1 MNSEEN
7 FYHNRLPEND
17 QMTNMNS
24 GNNGNMN
31 YNNSNSS
38 SNSNSN
44 SNGRGDRDYDPS
56 GRNYNNNN
64 NSNNS
69 NNNNPAPHSMVGI
82 GNPHFN
88 ASNTEKTWMQI
99 AREKASN
106 VGANVSAGA
115 IGLSNGSSNPTKW
128 LSNISTQRYKQS
140 ADDGRGS
147 NLISSTS
154 NGGEGNKMNGE
165 EGQYTTQGIGN
176 NSSSSSSSS
185 SNGVNYSNKYAHNS
199 SSAYTPYSSGTAPSY
214 ALSSSP
220 SSSSSSSSAFV
231 RRSTADMNNLNNR
244 QFESSSGPESYGIP
258 GQTTTFGL
266 SSGSTP
272 TGAGGLIKPM
282 VSAIGKGGSAAS
294 DGEYERALVTS
305 LCEPGG
311 LKAVP
316 TESSINTFHQKIVNL
331 SANLIGDSLVEQFN
345 SDHWQSRNKALSV
358 VESFCNPIGQNGE
371 ICTGLDDHVA
381 WWRTVESMCTLQSMT
396 SDSKASVRSQAL
408 KTLNAI
414 VLYKSATPT
423 SSSLSSSPISVTA
436 NHTGSTGGSA
446 VDNGY
451 TNNQPVSLLD
461 NDSYS
466 STSVVEEEVEVEVE
480 VLIEESL
487 INMEDLEPQIPVFS
501 NNQQQQQRNV
511 SLVNQQKSSYQN
523 NQAQPNEDFL
533 QKERD
538 EIALLLDMDDEYNER
553 KNMTSNININNDYSK
568 TVKYM
573 QNLQSINTVE
583 EISIF
588 GQMTVNKQQNNSNIT
603 LNNSHNAHAGMMPA
617 PNHDYGILDLADS
630 VNNNNSKSVV
640 SNNQYD
646 KKNIEI
652 DMFAGLNLSS
662 KPLVDNH
669 NLQQSFSSTSKPSP
683 LPPSS
688 SSSSSSSFSCTVPG
702 SNPLPSSSFNTLL
715 NPTDNFAFLSS
726 NIPQSQSQSQSQS
739 QLLSYSHSQFSQ
751 PLISTLQTPS
761 NQILNTTNNI
771 SSHSTN
777 TYNTMNGIT
786 TGFGLTPLSPL
797 NTPRS
802 YTNTNIQHNTQHNTQ
817 YTSTSPSSTSDTM
830 PIFSSTTTG
839 LNLNN
844 GTKPLQVPFFLQ
856 SNSGTTVTS
865 SSLGINGINKVQD
878 SSHSFIPNK
887 NNMNVMNKNY
897 DSVGLNNCNLGL
909 NNGNNGNFNSNN
921 GQYFIQQNQNQQ
933 GDDRMQ
939 NTTTNSNRMS
949 GHINGTP
956 GMMNTVKISRDTQN
970 AISTSFSTSTS
981 PSTSTQ
987 PTLKDDSFS
996 FLSDVLKNPNSVPV
1010 PQTRK

>member
-17 QMTNMNS
+17 QITNMNS
-24 GNNGNMN
+24 GSSGNMN

-38 SNSNSN
+38 SSSNSNSN
-44 SNGRGDRDYDPS
+44 GNGRGDRDYDSS
-56 GRNYNNNN
+56 GRNYNNNIN
-64 NSNNS
+64 NFNSNNS
-69 NNNNPAPHSMVGI
+69 NNNNPTPHSMIGI

-88 ASNTEKTWMQI
+88 TNNTEKTWMQI

-115 IGLSNGSSNPTKW
+115 IGLSSGSSNPTKW

-154 NGGEGNKMNGE
+154 SGGGNGNKMYSDD
-165 EGQYTTQGIGN
+165 GQYTIQGIGN
-176 NSSSSSSSS
+176 NSNSSNSSSSSS
-185 SNGVNYSNKYAHNS
+185 SNGDNNSNKYPQNS
-199 SSAYTPYSSGTAPSY
+199 PSVSSAYTPYSSGTAPSY
-214 ALSSSP
+214 ASP
-220 SSSSSSSSAFV
+220 SSSAFV
-231 RRSTADMNNLNNR
+231 RRSTADTNMINNR
-244 QFESSSGPESYGIP
+244 QFESGSGPESYGIP
-258 GQTTTFGL
+258 GKTTTFGL
-266 SSGSTP
+266 SSGSKFT
-272 TGAGGLIKPM
+272 GGLITPT
-282 VSAIGKGGSAAS
+282 VSAIGKGGTAAS

-331 SANLIGDSLVEQFN
+331 SAHLIGDSLVEQFN

-358 VESFCNPIGQNGE
+358 VESFCNPVGSSGE
-371 ICTGLDDHVA
+371 MCPGLDDHVA

-423 SSSLSSSPISVTA
+423 SSSLSSSPISITA

-446 VDNGY
+446 VDNSY
-451 TNNQPVSLLD
+451 ANNQPPSLLD

-466 STSVVEEEVEVEVE
+466 STSLVEDEVEVEVE

-487 INMEDLEPQIPVFS
+487 LNMEDLEPQITVLS
-501 NNQQQQQRNV
+501 HNQQQQQQQRNISV
-511 SLVNQQKSSYQN
+511 TNQQKFSNQN
-523 NQAQPNEDFL
+523 NSAQPSEDYL

-553 KNMTSNININNDYSK
+553 KNITSNVNNDY
-568 TVKYM
+568 TRTI
-573 QNLQSINTVE
+573 QNVQSVNTKQ

-588 GQMTVNKQQNNSNIT
+588 GQMTVNKQQSNCI
-603 LNNSHNAHAGMMPA
+603 LNNSQNAYSGMMPTL
-617 PNHDYGILDLADS
+617 NHDYGILDLADS
-630 VNNNNSKSVV
+630 ANNNISKSAVT
-640 SNNQYD
+640 NNQYV
-646 KKNIEI
+646 KNNVEI

-662 KPLVDNH
+662 KPLNDNH
-669 NLQQSFSSTSKPSP
+669 HLQQSYSSTSTSLP
-683 LPPSS
+683 LSPSS
-688 SSSSSSSFSCTVPG
+688 SSSLSSTYEVSG
-702 SNPLPSSSFNTLL
+702 SNPLPLPSSSLNTLL
-715 NPTDNFAFLSS
+715 NPTDSFSFLSS
-726 NIPQSQSQSQSQS
+726 NIQQSHSQSQSQS
-739 QLLSYSHSQFSQ
+739 QLLSPHPSQFSQ
-751 PLISTLQTPS
+751 SLISTLQSPS
-761 NQILNTTNNI
+761 NQILNTANNV
-771 SSHSTN
+771 SSHGTN
-777 TYNTMNGIT
+777 TYTNTNTMNGIG

-797 NTPRS
+797 NYPQS
-802 YTNTNIQHNTQHNTQ
+802 YTNTNTQHNTQ
-817 YTSTSPSSTSDTM
+817 HTITSPTPPGDSMPVFQSTTTTT
-830 PIFSSTTTG
+830 TTTG
-839 LNLNN
+839 LNLSN

-865 SSLGINGINKVQD
+865 SSNGINGINKVQD
-878 SSHSFIPNK
+878 SSHYFIQNK

-897 DSVGLNNCNLGL
+897 DCVGVNNSNLGL
-909 NNGNNGNFNSNN
+909 NNGNNGNFNNNN
-921 GQYFIQQNQNQQ
+921 GQYYVQQTQNQQ
-933 GDDRMQ
+933 GDDRIQ
-939 NTTTNSNRMS
+939 NTNPNLNRMA

-956 GMMNTVKISRDTQN
+956 GMMNTFQISRDTQN

-981 PSTSTQ
+981 TQ
-987 PTLKDDSFS
+987 PALKDDSFS

-1010 PQTRK
+1010 PQTKK

>member
-1 MNSEEN
+1 MGNANNEILNNRGVYNPKVATSSVNSEEN

-17 QMTNMNS
+17 QITNMNS
-24 GNNGNMN
+24 GNNGNMS
-31 YNNSNSS
+31 YNNSNSNS
-38 SNSNSN
+38 SISNS
-44 SNGRGDRDYDPS
+44 RGDYDPS

-64 NSNNS
+64 SNNNNS
-69 NNNNPAPHSMVGI
+69 NNNNPAPNSMMGI
-82 GNPHFN
+82 GNPNFN
-88 ASNTEKTWMQI
+88 ANNTEKTWIQI

-154 NGGEGNKMNGE
+154 TGGGNKMHSE

-176 NSSSSSSSS
+176 NNSSNSSSSS
-185 SNGVNYSNKYAHNS
+185 SNGDNYSNKYAQNS
-199 SSAYTPYSSGTAPSY
+199 SSAYTPYSPGTAPSY
-214 ALSSSP
+214 ASSSSP
-220 SSSSSSSSAFV
+220 SSSSSSAFV
-231 RRSTADMNNLNNR
+231 RRSTADMNMLNNR

-272 TGAGGLIKPM
+272 TGGLIKPM

-316 TESSINTFHQKIVNL
+316 TESSINTFHKKIVNL

-423 SSSLSSSPISVTA
+423 SSSLSSSPISITA

-446 VDNGY
+446 VDNGC

-466 STSVVEEEVEVEVE
+466 STSVVEDDVEVEVE
-480 VLIEESL
+480 VSIEESL
-487 INMEDLEPQIPVFS
+487 INMDDLEPQIPVLS
-501 NNQQQQQRNV
+501 YNQQQQQQQRNV
-511 SLVNQQKSSYQN
+511 SPVYQQKSSYQN
-523 NQAQPNEDFL
+523 NLVQPNEDFL

-553 KNMTSNININNDYSK
+553 KNSHINKNNDH
-568 TVKYM
+568 TRTAQNM
-573 QNLQSINTVE
+573 QNINTVE

-588 GQMTVNKQQNNSNIT
+588 GQMTVNKQQNISN
-603 LNNSHNAHAGMMPA
+603 LSPNNSQNAYADMMSSV
-617 PNHDYGILDLADS
+617 NHDYGILDLADS
-630 VNNNNSKSVV
+630 MNNNNSKSAAT
-640 SNNQYD
+640 NNQYE

-662 KPLVDNH
+662 KPLLENH
-669 NLQQSFSSTSKPSP
+669 HLQQSFSSTSIS
-683 LPPSS
+683 LSLSPSS
-688 SSSSSSSFSCTVPG
+688 SSSSSSSLSYTVPG
-702 SNPLPSSSFNTLL
+702 SNPLPSSSFKTLL

-726 NIPQSQSQSQSQS
+726 NMTQSQSQSQS
-739 QLLSYSHSQFSQ
+739 QLLPHSHSQFSQ
-751 PLISTLQTPS
+751 PLISTLQTPP
-761 NQILNTTNNI
+761 NQIFNTTNNI
-771 SSHSTN
+771 SSHGTN
-777 TYNTMNGIT
+777 TNNTMNGIG

-797 NTPRS
+797 STPLN
-802 YTNTNIQHNTQHNTQ
+802 YTNTITQHNTQ
-817 YTSTSPSSTSDTM
+817 YTSTSPSSANDSM
-830 PIFSSTTTG
+830 PIPIFPSTTG

-856 SNSGTTVTS
+856 SNPGTTVTS

-878 SSHSFIPNK
+878 PSHSYIQNK
-887 NNMNVMNKNY
+887 NNINIMNKNY
-897 DSVGLNNCNLGL
+897 DSVGLNNCNSGL
-909 NNGNNGNFNSNN
+909 NNGNNG
-921 GQYFIQQNQNQQ
+921 QYFVQQNQNQQ

-939 NTTTNSNRMS
+939 NTNSNRMS

-956 GMMNTVKISRDTQN
+956 GMMNTLKISRDTQN

-981 PSTSTQ
+981 PPTQ